1 MYNKKATMKDF
12 FDPKLKK
19 AVKPKKGKKQLIF
32 YNPSKI
38 RTFVFGLG
46 TGAVILCLG
55 YLTYLWLPLA
65 RAMAGYHWQRV
76 DVGTSRDLSLRG
88 NPTPTL
94 TPTPMP
100 IPEVPDDWP
109 VINKDFS
116 VYIPK
121 LESSAQVFPNI
132 DPGKPEIYQEV
143 LKDGVAHA
151 AGSGLPGSTKPVFLF
166 AHSTNAEWNVVRY
179 NAVFFLL
186 NKLEPGDEVHLVYQ
200 NRPYTY
206 QIFDKKIVGA
216 KDISYLTDY
225 QPGREEIIL
234 QTCWPP
240 GTILKRLLVFGKLKE

>member
-1 MYNKKATMKDF
+1 MKNF

-19 AVKPKKGKKQLIF
+19 AVKPKKGKPEIVF

-46 TGAVILCLG
+46 TGAIILGLFYLG
-55 YLTYLWLPLA
+55 YLWLPLA
-65 RAMAGYHWQRV
+65 RAMAGYHWGQLASTVPGARKF
-76 DVGTSRDLSLRG
+76 TLLERNST
-88 NPTPTL
+88 PTP

-100 IPEVPDDWP
+100 IPKIPDDWP
-109 VINKDFS
+109 VLNKDFS
-116 VYIPK
+116 IYIPK
-121 LESSAQVFPNI
+121 LDSTAQVFPNI
-132 DPGKPEIYQEV
+132 DPGKPEIYQQV

-151 AGSGLPGSTKPVFLF
+151 AGSGLPGSAKPVFLF

-186 NKLEPGDEVHLVYQ
+186 NKLEPGDEVHLAYQ
-200 NRPYTY
+200 DRPYTY

-216 KDISYLTDY
+216 GDVSYLTDY